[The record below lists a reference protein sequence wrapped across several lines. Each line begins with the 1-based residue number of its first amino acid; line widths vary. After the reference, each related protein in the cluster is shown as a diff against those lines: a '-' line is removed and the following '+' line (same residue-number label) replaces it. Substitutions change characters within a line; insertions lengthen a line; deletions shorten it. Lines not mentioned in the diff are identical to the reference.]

1 MFFSAY
7 KPQGRMRDEQIRVEE
22 RTYVDGGLWANN
34 PVLHAAMTARR
45 CWNTQFEEMRVISIG
60 NGEIPGGA
68 VPTDFERMRRARML
82 SPVLDMMFA
91 TQSELA
97 DETVGSLLND
107 PTFSGTRMLRVNVH
121 LGEPIDLDDV
131 QSAIAKLKPLA
142 EQEARAMIGKFKG
155 LLSQ

>member
-1 MFFSAY
+1 
-7 KPQGRMRDEQIRVEE
+7 
-22 RTYVDGGLWANN
+22 
-34 PVLHAAMTARR
+34 MTARR